1 MTDRVVPEIFTDGVG
16 RYRFGGGV
24 VRIDLVSASEVPAG
38 EGEAKA
44 QTTVTHRLILSPE
57 GFLRTV
63 SAMNTLLN
71 QLVKAG
77 VVKKEPRP
85 EPAAGGNG
93 NGDGGSS

>member
-1 MTDRVVPEIFTDGVG
+1 MTDRIVPEIFTDGVG

-24 VRIDLVSASEVPAG
+24 VRIDLVSATEAANG
-38 EGEAKA
+38 EQQT

-77 VVKKEPRP
+77 VVKQERRQ
-85 EPAAGGNG
+85 EPAA
-93 NGDGGSS
+93 SSEAASPA